1 MGGLIGL
8 LAQVRD
14 LNAAAPP
21 TANLNIQEMLNSFS
35 DHVGQCPFILLG
47 AFLNRSEFLVG
58 DPRSYCFLFDVFLLH
73 GYMVGYIPKAVNM
86 FVKYIYFDNTM
97 YDIGAVL

>member
-1 MGGLIGL
+1 
-8 LAQVRD
+8 
-14 LNAAAPP
+14 
-21 TANLNIQEMLNSFS
+21 MLYSFS
-35 DHVGQCPFILLG
+35 NYVSHRPFILLG
-47 AFLNRSEFLVG
+47 AFLNRRKFFVG

-97 YDIGAVL
+97 YDIGSVL